1 MSLVRLG
8 CANLLTAGG
17 VVLAVL
23 PLVAQDADDSLSD
36 VNVPYTHY
44 FGTGTYLVDGVR
56 TWVLSAMVRPSLA
69 SVSETRKVGFALR
82 LGASVAAQGLE
93 GDLEPGLIPFVTL
106 VPGLEVRL
114 RLSDRALLMPFVDVG
129 VAWTTRT
136 KDATALTSVGIRGEF
151 LFPAGRFELA
161 LQPHVLVSEAWA
173 RDDFFG
179 DGLFLTSLTAD
190 VRHPLWFT
198 LAGSQADIGVY
209 GAATFPE
216 RAWMLGR
223 ST

>member
-1 MSLVRLG
+1 M
-8 CANLLTAGG
+8 
-17 VVLAVL
+17 
-23 PLVAQDADDSLSD
+23 
-36 VNVPYTHY
+36 
-44 FGTGTYLVDGVR
+44 
-56 TWVLSAMVRPSLA
+56 
-69 SVSETRKVGFALR
+69 
-82 LGASVAAQGLE
+82 AAQGLE

-198 LAGSQADIGVY
+198 LGGSQTDIGVY
-209 GAATFPE
+209 GTVGRYWGDTDIKVGEAQIIELRREVEFGLSIGQNPRTRIWFLRVP
-216 RAWMLGR
+216 RLSLGFR
-223 ST
+223 ISNDLTGFRVGFGDRILRLPPR